1 MSEHTDLCP
10 IAVKPLSSRQR
21 VPGKA
26 ACPSAGAICTW
37 LQQPPAAPLAR
48 RVCYLHVCNAVV
60 TAQRHL
66 QASSQSDAFDGRHH
80 RLLAA
85 FDERHDGAQ
94 GTFMSLRRGKSSDV
108 SS

>member
-1 MSEHTDLCP
+1 MSEHTDLYA
-10 IAVKPLSSRQR
+10 IAIKSLSSGQR

-26 ACPSAGAICTW
+26 LCLSSRAICTW
-37 LQQPPAAPLAR
+37 LAVPSAAPLAR
-48 RVCYLHVCNAVV
+48 RVCYLRVGDAVV
-60 TAQRHL
+60 TAQCHL
-66 QASSQSDAFDGRHH
+66 QSSSQSHAFDGCHH

-94 GTFMSLRRGKSSDV
+94 GTSTFLWRGKSSDV